1 MKRKSYNL
9 FFAIL
14 PDQETAGRLEMLA
27 RRLCSAH
34 KLTGH
39 PFEAD
44 RFHIS
49 LQNLGEYS
57 CLPNE
62 VVDAVGQAAASVKAE
77 TFKVRFDRAGSFSAK
92 LGSFPLVLLGDEGL
106 VALRDFHLQLIAAL
120 KKEGLGRF
128 VDFNFTPHITLLY
141 ADRLIEN
148 HPVEAI
154 SWQVKDFSLI
164 LSHIGESRYDFL
176 GQWSLHDNAQ

>member
-9 FFAIL
+9 FFAVL
-14 PDQETAGRLEMLA
+14 PDQEPADRLETLA
-27 RRLCSAH
+27 RRLRSAH

-44 RFHIS
+44 RFHVS
-49 LQNLGEYS
+49 LQNIGEYS

-62 VVDAVGQAAASVKAE
+62 VVDAAGQAAAGTKAE
-77 TFKVRFDRAGSFSAK
+77 AFTVRFDRVGSFDAK
-92 LGSFPLVLLGDEGL
+92 SGSFPLVLQGDEGL
-106 VALRDFHLQLIAAL
+106 AALRDFHRQLAAAL
-120 KKEGLGRF
+120 KNEGLGRF
-128 VDFNFTPHITLLY
+128 VSFNFTPHITLLY
-141 ADRLIEN
+141 ADRLIED

-154 SWQVKDFSLI
+154 SWQVKEFSLI

-176 GQWSLHDNAQ
+176 GQWSLHGNAQ

>member
-1 MKRKSYNL
+1 MNRKSYNL

-14 PDQETAGRLEMLA
+14 PDQEPAGRLEMLA

-57 CLPNE
+57 CVPNE
-62 VVDAVGQAAASVKAE
+62 VVDAAGQAAASVNAE
-77 TFKVRFDRAGSFSAK
+77 TFKVTFDRAGSFDTKS
-92 LGSFPLVLLGDEGL
+92 GRFPLVLLGDYGL
-106 VALRDFHLQLIAAL
+106 IALRDFHRQLVSAL

-128 VDFNFTPHITLLY
+128 VDFNYTPHITLLY
-141 ADRLIEN
+141 ADRLIED

-154 SWQVKDFSLI
+154 SWQVKDFLLI